1 MKVSDVR
8 AALHALAN
16 PEKQNVFKNFF
27 KTGAGEYGEGDIF
40 LGLTVPQQ
48 RKISKEFKDLPLN
61 EAEKLL
67 RSKIHEE
74 RLTALLIFVLQ
85 YKKGDEPKKKSIVDA
100 YLRNFK
106 FVNNWDLVDS
116 SAPYI
121 LGDWLL
127 KRDRRLLY
135 KMAKSKVLWEKRIA
149 ILSTFAFIYAGEYK
163 DTFAIGEI
171 LLHDKHDLIHK
182 AVGWMLREVG
192 KRIHVNHLRTFLRAH
207 SDNMPRTALR
217 YAIEHLP
224 EKERRNWLNSKKSG
238 KDIKI
243 ADK

>member
-8 AALHALAN
+8 ASIHALAN
-16 PEKQNVFKNFF
+16 PEKQNVFKRFF
-27 KTGAGEYGEGDIF
+27 KTGPGEYGEGDIF

-48 RKISKEFKDLPLN
+48 RKISKEYKDLPLK

-85 YKKGDEPKKKSIVDA
+85 YKKGDETKKKSIVDI

-106 FVNNWDLVDS
+106 FINNWDLVDS

-127 KRDRRLLY
+127 KKDRLMLY

-149 ILSTFAFIYAGEYK
+149 MMSTFAFIYAGEYK
-163 DTFAIGEI
+163 DTFSIAE
-171 LLHDKHDLIHK
+171 LLLKDKHDLIHK

-192 KRIHVNHLRTFLRAH
+192 KRIDAKYLRIFLTEHAK
-207 SDNMPRTALR
+207 NMPRTALR
-217 YAIEHLP
+217 YAIEHFP
-224 EKERRNWLNSKKSG
+224 EKERKKWLS
-238 KDIKI
+238 
-243 ADK
+243 

>member
-1 MKVSDVR
+1 MKVSDIR
-8 AALHALAN
+8 ASLHALAN
-16 PEKQNVFKNFF
+16 PEKQSVFKNFF

-48 RKISKEFKDLPLN
+48 RKIAKEFKDLPLN
-61 EAEKLL
+61 EVGKLL

-74 RLTALLIFVLQ
+74 RLTALLIFVFQ
-85 YKKGDEPKKKSIVDA
+85 YKKGDEAKKKSIVNI

-106 FVNNWDLVDS
+106 FINNWDLVDS

-127 KRDRRLLY
+127 KRDRRMLY
-135 KMAKSKVLWEKRIA
+135 RMAKSKVLWEKRIA
-149 ILSTFAFIYAGEYK
+149 IMSSFAFIYAGEYK
-163 DTFAIGEI
+163 DTFALAEI

-192 KRIHVNHLRTFLRAH
+192 KRIHVNHLRAFLRTH
-207 SDNMPRTALR
+207 SDHMPRTALR

-224 EKERRNWLNSKKSG
+224 EKERKVWLNSKRTSG
-238 KDIKI
+238 
-243 ADK
+243 